1 MGIII
6 YINIIMSSVSDYVGI
21 MRQNGNKVADNNPN
35 SELSQL
41 KTELVAHY
49 KSNPVKANEL
59 IKSVESGIAG
69 TMTAN
74 MSMHYNA
81 AVIAVR
87 GYTPPAISNRLG
99 PDISNTKQNDLD
111 KLKAQGW
118 RPLNEVK
125 EPILLVEG

>member
-1 MGIII
+1 
-6 YINIIMSSVSDYVGI
+6 MSSVNDYVGV
-21 MRQNGNKVADNNPN
+21 MRQSGNKTADSNPN

-41 KTELVAHY
+41 KRELITHY
-49 KSNPVKANEL
+49 KSNPIKANEL
-59 IKSVESGIAG
+59 IRAVEGGTAG

-81 AVIAVR
+81 AVVAVR
-87 GYTPPAISNRLG
+87 GYTAPVVPSKSG

-118 RPLNEVK
+118 KPLNEVK